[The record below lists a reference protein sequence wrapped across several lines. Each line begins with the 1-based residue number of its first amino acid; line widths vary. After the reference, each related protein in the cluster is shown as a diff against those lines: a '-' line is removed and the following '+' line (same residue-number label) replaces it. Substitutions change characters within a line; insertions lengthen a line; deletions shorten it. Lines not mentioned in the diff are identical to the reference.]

1 MGRHLILTVTLCVGL
16 ASCQTSTNQMLG
28 ATIGS
33 AAGAVIGS
41 KFGKGSGNKA
51 ALAGGAIIGALV
63 GGAIGQAL
71 DEVDKAKMASATQ
84 KALETKRIGQA
95 STWINPDSG
104 NSGTVVPT
112 RTIVRSSAAPCREY
126 RHTVMIGDR
135 KQTIVGMACRQG
147 DGSWVIARN

>member
-1 MGRHLILTVTLCVGL
+1 MRRYSMLVAALCLGL
-16 ASCQTSTNQMLG
+16 AGCQTSANQMLG

-41 KFGKGSGNKA
+41 KFGKGSGNKV
-51 ALAGGAIIGALV
+51 ALAGGALIGALV

-84 KALETKRIGQA
+84 KALENQSVGQA
-95 STWINPDSG
+95 TTWKNPDSG

-112 RTIVRSSAAPCREY
+112 RTIVRPSAPPCREY

-135 KQTIVGMACRQG
+135 KQTLVGTACRQA
-147 DGSWVIARN
+147 DGSWVQARN

>member
-1 MGRHLILTVTLCVGL
+1 MAKYSMLVAALCLGL
-16 ASCQTSTNQMLG
+16 AGCQTSANQMLG

-41 KFGKGSGNKA
+41 KFGKGSGNKV
-51 ALAGGAIIGALV
+51 ALAGGALIGALV

-71 DEVDKAKMASATQ
+71 DDVDRAKMASATEE
-84 KALETKRIGQA
+84 ALENQRAGQA
-95 STWINPDSG
+95 TTWKNPDSG

-112 RTIVRSSAAPCREY
+112 RTIVRPSQPPCREY

-135 KQTIVGMACRQG
+135 AETLVGKACRQA
-147 DGSWVIARN
+147 DGSWVQARD